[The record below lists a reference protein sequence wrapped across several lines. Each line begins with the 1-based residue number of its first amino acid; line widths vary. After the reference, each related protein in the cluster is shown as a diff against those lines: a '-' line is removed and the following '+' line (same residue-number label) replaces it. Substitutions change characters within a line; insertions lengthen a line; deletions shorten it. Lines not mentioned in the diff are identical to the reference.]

1 MNNPFKVFD
10 EVRRAYLRYL
20 DSPFRLRY
28 DALMEERR
36 NLLDQDGQLYR
47 DPLIEPV
54 APYELSPFTVST
66 ACGELGIPQRVADFM
81 TLGLF
86 PADRRLYEHQFDA
99 WNESRRGQ
107 AVVVTSGTG
116 SGKTE
121 CYLLPVFAYLA
132 EEAARWNPSGAFDNR
147 RFWWN
152 SKGNR
157 VPQRHFE
164 NRPAAL
170 RALMLYPLNA
180 LIEDQLGRIRRAC
193 DTEQIRGWLGQ
204 RQLGARIWFGRY
216 TSITPVSGLES
227 NPNKRKELRRRMRQ
241 MEKDWERGK
250 VSARQRGDE
259 EILSYFQ
266 DPEGSEMWS
275 RWDMQDH
282 PPDILITNYSMLNIM
297 LMRSVEGAI
306 FNQTRDWLAHDRER
320 NVFHLVVDEL
330 HTYRGTP
337 GTEVGYL
344 LRAFLDRIGLS
355 PDSPQ
360 LRIISTSASVEN
372 DEKSLRYLEQF
383 FGRNPDTFTII
394 PGRKK
399 EFPSPTRG
407 LAVPATAFS
416 EFNEALDAQPLAE
429 ATAALAVQIG
439 GSATSDEPERQLADC
454 LDEMQAYGALLN
466 ACQND
471 KGQLVPLNVKQ
482 LAQRLFSEPS
492 QVGTAGA
499 MGLVRGMALARRGDG
514 TAPIPLRIH
523 YFFHN
528 TGRLWACINPECGG
542 RSATAAPSAEP
553 VPLGKLF
560 TSPQPLCNAC
570 GSSALELLYCQPC
583 GEVFLGGFR
592 KNDPQNS
599 IAWYLTPDFPD
610 LESVPDKNISL
621 RHEHGEYA
629 VFYPALSKELVKTTS
644 RSAWRWTQNK
654 TPGYMWAPAVLEHS
668 SGKVTLQPQKR
679 ARAMPGTSQGYL
691 YISPVDSDNAFPSR
705 CPHCAANWFGK
716 NMDSPIRDLGTGF
729 QRIVQL
735 LCDALMRE
743 MPAGKSRKLVLFSDS
758 RQDAAKLSSGIK
770 RDHYF
775 DTLRQ
780 IAYQRLKEET
790 EQASAKVQIAQEQY
804 RRATELLNLL
814 NKNPRDADEENTF
827 RSLGR
832 ELSEA
837 GNVIKF
843 AMFGGQEP
851 TVLIPPAASA
861 GTVPVH
867 FISLLDAARREL
879 LRLGIN
885 PGGQSPLLAAYNPGV
900 KGLSDVQWTSLIKWD
915 VSPRIYRDDL
925 QPHETDLKNRIEGA
939 LKIALVKD
947 VLFAYGSRDFE
958 SLALG
963 FLFPMQTP
971 PRNEMEQAAASV
983 IRLLLQ
989 RRRWNNGDAQGR
1001 GDLPSF
1007 AKQFLEKVAQKLS
1020 LSDSDLLN
1028 QVEAILGDNV
1038 TQWLAIPEKMFV
1050 HAPEADAEGFINV
1063 YDCPRCGKAH
1073 LHESARVCTGCYAD
1087 LSAPRQH
1094 PVNQKDVRD
1103 FYEYLAKCDV
1113 PPFRLS
1119 CEELTGQT
1127 DSAERKVRQRRFQE
1141 VFMENEQPDTSGI
1154 DLLSV
1159 TTTMEA
1165 GVDIGSLQ
1173 SIALANM
1180 PPIRFNYQQ
1189 RVGRAGRRGL
1199 GMSAALTLCRGRS
1212 HDDYYFE
1219 RPQLIT
1225 AEPPPP
1231 PYVDVTRPEIA
1242 RRVVSKEVL
1251 RRAFGLIDM
1260 GDRSGDNVHGE
1271 FGKIGE
1277 WGNYRPIVEDWI
1289 AANSAEIRQICGT
1302 ILRKTIMESLQ
1313 GVEAMAVYVERGM
1326 LTEIDEVV
1334 GDELSLNHRA
1344 LSERLAACGVL
1355 PMFGFPTRIRYMFYE
1370 KPLLYKTGFPPER
1383 GVVDRELDIAI
1394 SQFAP
1399 GAQTVKDDLVHTS
1412 VGIADFYRR
1421 GDEIVTAENPL
1432 DPIKVVGICRR
1443 CQGLADTN
1451 AQGTSACPYCSAA
1464 EGAESYRKASLSE
1477 PPGFL
1482 TWWKVREEF
1491 NGRFEFTPR
1500 ALRARMGTPPNNPAL
1515 KRNFIVD
1522 SGSATIY
1529 RINDNNGNDFEFRKI
1544 QADNIWINKEA
1555 FQTAV
1560 EEQPLPISEPA
1571 YDESDLPK
1579 KIALASISTTD
1590 VLSAGI
1596 RDVPVG
1602 LNLNPSRVEGRAA
1615 WYSFGFL
1622 LRRAAAVRLDV
1633 AESELEIGLQPVP
1646 DFTSPFA
1653 PPSAQIFI
1661 SDSLENGAGYSTFLG
1676 APGEFESL
1684 LEFILDAGSDN
1695 SFNAPLLRDGHRRE
1709 CITSCH
1715 RCLREYGNM
1724 PYHPLLDWRLGLDM
1738 VRLALNSDEEI
1749 GLQRNYWI
1757 EMLELI
1763 TPGYFE
1769 GIGCDQREVIGGLQ
1783 VGFHEYTRAAVIL
1796 SHPMWDTWRGNFCE
1810 PLAYAVAEVQQR
1822 GYKAIPYP
1830 VFRAL
1835 RTPWYAPQLGD
1846 DIA

>member
-1 MNNPFKVFD
+1 
-10 EVRRAYLRYL
+10 
-20 DSPFRLRY
+20 
-28 DALMEERR
+28 
-36 NLLDQDGQLYR
+36 
-47 DPLIEPV
+47 
-54 APYELSPFTVST
+54 
-66 ACGELGIPQRVADFM
+66 
-81 TLGLF
+81 
-86 PADRRLYEHQFDA
+86 
-99 WNESRRGQ
+99 
-107 AVVVTSGTG
+107 
-116 SGKTE
+116 
-121 CYLLPVFAYLA
+121 
-132 EEAARWNPSGAFDNR
+132 
-147 RFWWN
+147 
-152 SKGNR
+152 
-157 VPQRHFE
+157 
-164 NRPAAL
+164 
-170 RALMLYPLNA
+170 
-180 LIEDQLGRIRRAC
+180 
-193 DTEQIRGWLGQ
+193 
-204 RQLGARIWFGRY
+204 
-216 TSITPVSGLES
+216 
-227 NPNKRKELRRRMRQ
+227 MR
-241 MEKDWERGK
+241 
-250 VSARQRGDE
+250 
-259 EILSYFQ
+259 
-266 DPEGSEMWS
+266 
-275 RWDMQDH
+275 
-282 PPDILITNYSMLNIM
+282 
-297 LMRSVEGAI
+297 
-306 FNQTRDWLAHDRER
+306 
-320 NVFHLVVDEL
+320 
-330 HTYRGTP
+330 
-337 GTEVGYL
+337 
-344 LRAFLDRIGLS
+344 
-355 PDSPQ
+355 
-360 LRIISTSASVEN
+360 
-372 DEKSLRYLEQF
+372 
-383 FGRNPDTFTII
+383 
-394 PGRKK
+394 
-399 EFPSPTRG
+399 
-407 LAVPATAFS
+407 
-416 EFNEALDAQPLAE
+416 
-429 ATAALAVQIG
+429 
-439 GSATSDEPERQLADC
+439 
-454 LDEMQAYGALLN
+454 AYGALLN

-471 KGQLVPLNVKQ
+471 KRQLEPLNARQ
-482 LAQRLFSEPS
+482 LAQRLFDAQSPVSIE
-492 QVGTAGA
+492 AA
-499 MGLVRGMALARRGDG
+499 IGLVRGMALARNPEG
-514 TAPIPLRIH
+514 TAPIPLRVH

-528 TGRLWACINPECGG
+528 TGRLWACLNPDCGG
-542 RSATAAPSAEP
+542 RLAVAPPGAEP

-592 KNDPQNS
+592 KNDPRNS
-599 IAWYLTPDFPD
+599 NAWYLTPDYPD
-610 LESVPDKNISL
+610 LENVPDKNISL

-629 VFYPALSKELVKTTS
+629 VFYPALSKGLVKTT
-644 RSAWRWTQNK
+644 RKSAWEWTQNK
-654 TPGYMWAPAVLEHS
+654 TPGYMWTPAVLEHA
-668 SGKVTLQPQKR
+668 SGRVALQAQKR
-679 ARAMPGTSQGYL
+679 VRAQPGTSQGYL
-691 YISPVDSDNAFPSR
+691 YVSPVDSDNAFPSR

-716 NMDSPIRDLGTGF
+716 DMDSPIRDLGTGF

-743 MPAGKSRKLVLFSDS
+743 MPAGSSRKLVLFSDS

-780 IAYQRLKEET
+780 IAYQRLQEET
-790 EQASAKVQIAQEQY
+790 EQASAKLQIAQEQY
-804 RRATELLNLL
+804 RKATELLDLFNQ
-814 NKNPRDADEENTF
+814 NPRSSDGEARF
-827 RSLGR
+827 QSLGR
-832 ELSEA
+832 ELPEA
-837 GNVIKF
+837 GEVVRF

-851 TVLIPPAASA
+851 PVLIPPAASA

-867 FISLLDAARREL
+867 FTALLDAARREL
-879 LRLGIN
+879 LWLGVN
-885 PGGQSPLLAAYNPGV
+885 PGGLSPLLASYNPNV
-900 KGLSDVQWTSLIKWD
+900 KGLSEVQWTSLVKWD
-915 VSPRIYRDDL
+915 ASPRVYRDDL
-925 QPHETDLKNRIEGA
+925 QPHETDLKNKIEGA

-963 FLFPMQTP
+963 FLFPVQTP
-971 PRNEMEQAAASV
+971 PRDETEQAAASV

-989 RRRWNNGDAQGR
+989 RRRWDNGDAQGR
-1001 GDLPSF
+1001 SDQPSF
-1007 AKQFLEKVAQKLS
+1007 VKQYLEKVAQKLS

-1028 QVEAILGDNV
+1028 QVEAILGN
-1038 TQWLAIPEKMFV
+1038 TINQWLAIPEKMFV
-1050 HAPEADAEGFINV
+1050 HAPEADADGFINI
-1063 YDCPRCGKAH
+1063 YNCPRCGRMH
-1073 LHESARVCTGCYAD
+1073 LHASARICIGCCAD
-1087 LSAPRQH
+1087 LPASQQYPINR
-1094 PVNQKDVRD
+1094 KDVQD

-1113 PPFRLS
+1113 PTFRLS

-1127 DSAERKVRQRRFQE
+1127 DAAERKVRQRRFQE

-1173 SIALANM
+1173 SVALANM

-1199 GMSAALTLCRGRS
+1199 GVSAALTLCRGRS

-1260 GDRSGDNVHGE
+1260 GDQSGDNVHGE

-1277 WGNYRPIVEDWI
+1277 WRNYRPVVENWI
-1289 AANSAEIRQICGT
+1289 AANSAAVRQICGT
-1302 ILRKTIMESLQ
+1302 ILRKTAMESEQ
-1313 GVEAMAVYVERGM
+1313 GVEEMALYVERE
-1326 LTEIDEVV
+1326 LLAEIDKVV
-1334 GDELSLNHRA
+1334 SDELSLNHRA

-1370 KPLLYKTGFPPER
+1370 KPLLYRTGFPPER

-1412 VGIADFYRR
+1412 VGVADFYRL

-1443 CQGLADTN
+1443 CQGLADDN
-1451 AQGTSACPYCSAA
+1451 AQATSACPYCSAA
-1464 EGAESYRKASLSE
+1464 EGAESYRKAGLSE

-1482 TWWKVREEF
+1482 TWWRVREEF

-1500 ALRARMGTPPNNPAL
+1500 ALRARMGTPPNNPAQR
-1515 KRNFIVD
+1515 RNFVVD

-1529 RINDNNGNDFEFRKI
+1529 RINDNNGNDFEFVKI
-1544 QADNIWINKEA
+1544 QADDIWINKEA
-1555 FQTAV
+1555 FRTAV
-1560 EEQPLPISEPA
+1560 EGQPLPISEPA
-1571 YDESDLPK
+1571 YDENELPK

-1596 RDVPVG
+1596 KDVPVG

-1676 APGEFESL
+1676 GPEEFESL
-1684 LEFILDAGSDN
+1684 LEFILDAGSEN
-1695 SFNAPLLRDGHRRE
+1695 SFTAPLLREEHLRE

-1738 VRLALNSDEEI
+1738 VRLALNPDEEI
-1749 GLQRNYWI
+1749 GLRRDYWA
-1757 EMLELI
+1757 ELLER
-1763 TPGYFE
+1763 TAPGYFD
-1769 GIGCDQREVIGGLQ
+1769 GIGCDQHQVIGGLQ
-1783 VGFHEYTRAAVIL
+1783 VGFHEYTGTAVIL
-1796 SHPMWDTWRGNFCE
+1796 THPMWDTWRGNFCE
-1810 PLAYAVAEVQQR
+1810 LLAVAVAEVQQM
-1822 GYKAIPYP
+1822 GYRAIPYP
-1830 VFRAL
+1830 VFRAV